1 MILKRTIKL
10 LKEYLRMNNLELT
23 DVNKYRL
30 DEINKIKEYFDN
42 EIRERKDIIKK
53 LNKYLV
59 SFDYLDKIFITL
71 SASFGTQSIASYAAV
86 VGIPVGI
93 AGSSLTLIFTIGTG
107 LNKSLLR
114 VTKKRK
120 KKHNKII
127 ALAKSKLNMI
137 DTLLSSALNDSKIS
151 HEEFTNIITEK
162 NIYENI
168 KENIKDTAELS
179 SSERTTESTSLE
191 HTTESSALEHI
202 VEKSTAELSSLERTA
217 L

>member
-1 MILKRTIKL
+1 MILKSTIKL
-10 LKEYLRMNNLELT
+10 LKEYLRMNNLSVADTTAGSSSLKRSASHLELT

-30 DEINKIKEYFDN
+30 DEINKIKKYFDN
-42 EIRERKDIIKK
+42 EIKERKDIIKK

-71 SASFGTQSIASYAAV
+71 SASFGTLSIASYAAAV
-86 VGIPVGI
+86 AMPIGI
-93 AGSSLTLIFTIGTG
+93 AGSSLTLIFSIGTG
-107 LNKSLLR
+107 INKSLLR

-127 ALAKSKLNMI
+127 VLAKSKL
-137 DTLLSSALNDSKIS
+137 S

-168 KENIKDTAELS
+168 KEI
-179 SSERTTESTSLE
+179 
-191 HTTESSALEHI
+191 
-202 VEKSTAELSSLERTA
+202 
-217 L
+217 

>member
-1 MILKRTIKL
+1 
-10 LKEYLRMNNLELT
+10 MNNLNVTELT
-23 DVNKYRL
+23 NANKYRL

-42 EIRERKDIIKK
+42 EIKERKDTIKK

-71 SASFGTQSIASYAAV
+71 SASFGTLSIASYAAV

-93 AGSSLTLIFTIGTG
+93 AGSSLTLIFTIGMG
-107 LNKSLLR
+107 INKSLLK

-120 KKHNKII
+120 NKHNKII
-127 ALAKSKLNMI
+127 ALAKIQLNMI

-151 HEEFTNIITEK
+151 HEEFTNIINEK

-168 KENIKDTAELS
+168 KENMKDTAEL
-179 SSERTTESTSLE
+179 TA
-191 HTTESSALEHI
+191 ESSAL
-202 VEKSTAELSSLERTA
+202 ARSSLERIEEKSTT